1 MFGTSRTMFTPAESA
16 GTMNIEARSCGAASG
31 SVTAMTTRK
40 SAIDPFDVNH
50 LCPVST

>member
-1 MFGTSRTMFTPAESA
+1 MFGTSRTMFTPGAST
-16 GTMNIEARSCGAASG
+16 GTMNIEARRCGFSSG

-40 SAIDPFDVNH
+40 SAIDPFDVYH